1 MTCAIPTVLLN
12 DIDSSITIV
21 LEYILKW
28 KLKLR
33 LKDLLEENVD
43 EKYYLSSKTIQQI
56 SSNKSFNLNSK
67 FSHFGKL

>member
-1 MTCAIPTVLLN
+1 MTCAILTVLLN

-33 LKDLLEENVD
+33 LKSHLKEE
-43 EKYYLSSKTIQQI
+43 Y
-56 SSNKSFNLNSK
+56 
-67 FSHFGKL
+67 SHGKRNETS